1 MLIGK
6 KWKVESDSLNV
17 ILSERITKR
26 PKGKAP
32 YEGWGVRGYFST
44 VANAL
49 KFLIE
54 HEVKGTG
61 LTDLETVVNKIDEL
75 KGLIEQVG
83 ENKGNVSCD
92 A

>member
-6 KWKVESDSLNV
+6 KWKVGADSLNV
-17 ILSERITKR
+17 ILSERVTRR
-26 PKGKAP
+26 PKDKAP
-32 YEGWGVRGYFST
+32 YEGWVARYYFST

-49 KFLIE
+49 KFLVE

-61 LTDLETVVNKIDEL
+61 LTDLETVANKIDEL

-83 ENKGNVSCD
+83 GNKGNVSCD